1 MTIRIRFQM
10 MKLSTIASIFCNTAS
25 RRWLGEMFCRQSS
38 RHQHKSVHPSSS
50 YCLRVV
56 DVGTGSG
63 LWVIEV
69 AHEYPSAH
77 VVGFDISKIERNDVP
92 SNAEFIVGDVTNGIP
107 LKDNSTD
114 LVASR

>member
-1 MTIRIRFQM
+1 
-10 MKLSTIASIFCNTAS
+10 
-25 RRWLGEMFCRQSS
+25 MFCGHSNH
-38 RHQHKSVHPSSS
+38 HQRKSVQPN
-50 YCLRVV
+50 YLACLSIV

>member
-1 MTIRIRFQM
+1 
-10 MKLSTIASIFCNTAS
+10 
-25 RRWLGEMFCRQSS
+25 
-38 RHQHKSVHPSSS
+38 
-50 YCLRVV
+50 
-56 DVGTGSG
+56 
-63 LWVIEV
+63 VIEV

-114 LVASR
+114 LAASR